1 MAGSQIGAN
10 PVRGE
15 RKTREQDGLLNWTRT
30 LGVGLGAAAGSYVA
44 ISALMARGLTRTER
58 RPLLDSPASLGLD
71 YTDITF
77 RSAGDRLTLSGWLVR
92 PGRAVPDTAIPWV
105 VLVHGHGAHRA
116 DPETG
121 ALALTRDLTKAGY
134 GVFLFDLRGCGNSP
148 AQPASAGY
156 HEQRDLLGAL
166 HYLEALGVSR
176 MNIAVLGFS
185 LGGAVA
191 LLACADGKGAAA
203 VIADSPFADLELRVR
218 QGMVGNLMP
227 LKVFEPG
234 MRLMA
239 RLIYGIDMKAV
250 SPMQALANTELPVL
264 LIHGDRDEV
273 VPMVHFRLL
282 SRAVDAGTG
291 ATWLVDD
298 AGHVEAYRLYPDE
311 YTSRVIEFL
320 KEHLDAAPRPA
331 AGGLENGQADL

>member
-1 MAGSQIGAN
+1 M
-10 PVRGE
+10 
-15 RKTREQDGLLNWTRT
+15 
-30 LGVGLGAAAGSYVA
+30 A
-44 ISALMARGLTRTER
+44 ISALMARGLTRAER

-71 YTDITF
+71 FTDITF

-92 PGRAVPDTAIPWV
+92 PGRNEPDTAIPWIV
-105 VLVHGHGAHRA
+105 MVHGHGANRA

-121 ALALTRDLTKAGY
+121 ALALMRDLALAGY
-134 GVFLFDLRGCGNSP
+134 GVFLFDLRGCGISP

-166 HYLEALGVSR
+166 HYLDALGVSR
-176 MNIAVLGFS
+176 KNVAVLGFS

-191 LLACADGKGAAA
+191 LLACARGNTVAA
-203 VIADSPFADLELRVR
+203 VIADSPFADLEMRVR

-239 RLIYGIDMKAV
+239 RLLYGVDIRSV
-250 SPMQALANTELPVL
+250 SPMRALSNSELPVL
-264 LIHGDRDEV
+264 LIHGETDEV
-273 VPMVHFRLL
+273 ISMVHFRLL
-282 SRAVDAGTG
+282 SRAVEAGPG
-291 ATWLVDD
+291 ETWLVDG
-298 AGHVEAYRLYPDE
+298 AGHVGGYRHDPAE

-320 KEHLDAAPRPA
+320 GRHLEAAPTVTPA
-331 AGGLENGQADL
+331 RAER

>member
-1 MAGSQIGAN
+1 M
-10 PVRGE
+10 
-15 RKTREQDGLLNWTRT
+15 NWTRT
-30 LGVGLGAAAGSYVA
+30 LGVSLGATAGAYVA
-44 ISALMARGLTRTER
+44 ISALMARGLTRAER

-77 RSAGDRLTLSGWLVR
+77 RSASDRLTLSGWLVR
-92 PGRAVPDTAIPWV
+92 PGRTVADTAIPWV
-105 VLVHGHGAHRA
+105 VMVHGHGAHRA

-121 ALALTRDLTKAGY
+121 VLALTRDLVRAGY
-134 GVFLFDLRGCGNSP
+134 GVFLFDLRGCGISP

-166 HYLEALGVSR
+166 HYLEALGVPQK
-176 MNIAVLGFS
+176 NIAVMGFS

-191 LLACADGKGAAA
+191 LLTCASGQGAAA

-218 QGMVGNLMP
+218 QGMVGNFMP

-239 RLIYGIDMKAV
+239 RLLYAIDIRNV
-250 SPMQALANTELPVL
+250 SPMRALANTELPIL
-264 LIHGDRDEV
+264 LIHGELDEM

-282 SRAVDAGTG
+282 SRAVEAGTG
-291 ATWLVDD
+291 VTLLVDG
-298 AGHVEAYRLYPDE
+298 AGHVEAYRLNPDE
-311 YTSRVIEFL
+311 YASRVIEFL
-320 KEHLDAAPRPA
+320 GRNLEAAPAPSA
-331 AGGLENGQADL
+331 ASIRAER